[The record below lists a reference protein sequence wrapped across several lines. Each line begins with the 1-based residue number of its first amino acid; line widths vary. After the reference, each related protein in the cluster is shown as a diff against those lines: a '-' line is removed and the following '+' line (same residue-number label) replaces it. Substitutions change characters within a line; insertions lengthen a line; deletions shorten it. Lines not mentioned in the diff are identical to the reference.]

1 MDSED
6 TPDEDVARATEQC
19 LKWLAQRARSRH
31 ELLAALE
38 RKGYAEPVRE
48 RALARVEGFGYLD
61 DARFARDRATALLG
75 KGRQGPRAVEERLAA
90 HGLSPELARAAVDAA
105 RDELGFDAETTAR
118 RVLEQRGLAGRELS
132 PKERGR
138 AGRLLFSRGFS
149 EELIQRL
156 VGDATLEPSEP
167 ED

>member
-6 TPDEDVARATEQC
+6 PRDEDVARATELC
-19 LKWLAQRARSRH
+19 LKWLALRARSRH

-38 RKGYAEPVRE
+38 RKGFAEPVRE

-61 DARFARDRATALLG
+61 DARFARDRAEALLA

-90 HGLSPELARAAVDAA
+90 HGLSPELAREAVDAA
-105 RDELGFDAETTAR
+105 RDALGFDPEGAAR
-118 RVLEQRGLAGRELS
+118 RVLEQRGLAGRELT

-138 AGRLLFSRGFS
+138 AGRLLFSRGFP

-156 VGDATLEPSEP
+156 LGDATLEPSGP